1 MLDSLRDGPATASM
15 LARDLGESSGATS
28 YHLRALEAAELVIED
43 LSRRKGRE
51 RWWMRNPARS
61 GLISSVPADDAEY
74 GAALAQLESVIL
86 SRDEEALNRYLAARR
101 ALQRGV
107 AGDGVHRR
115 LARVRDPRGGRGAL
129 GPGRPVAERP
139 PPAGVGAAEGRRADA
154 TSPTARSRSS
164 RRTAKTRAA
173 ARSRTPASRRV
184 GGRRSTPG
192 RARSARTSARSSPR
206 RGTAPSPGSG
216 APAGRPPCTGAGRR
230 AARGG
235 PGRASA
241 ACSARRRP
249 CRP

>member
-86 SRDEEALNRYLAARR
+86 SRDEEALEPLPRRAR

-107 AGDGVHRR
+107 AGVGLHRR
-115 LARVRDPRGGRGAL
+115 LDGLRDPRGGRRAL
-129 GPGRPVAERP
+129 G
-139 PPAGVGAAEGRRADA
+139 
-154 TSPTARSRSS
+154 
-164 RRTAKTRAA
+164 
-173 ARSRTPASRRV
+173 
-184 GGRRSTPG
+184 
-192 RARSARTSARSSPR
+192 ARSS
-206 RGTAPSPGSG
+206 SG
-216 APAGRPPCTGAGRR
+216 
-230 AARGG
+230 
-235 PGRASA
+235 
-241 ACSARRRP
+241 
-249 CRP
+249 